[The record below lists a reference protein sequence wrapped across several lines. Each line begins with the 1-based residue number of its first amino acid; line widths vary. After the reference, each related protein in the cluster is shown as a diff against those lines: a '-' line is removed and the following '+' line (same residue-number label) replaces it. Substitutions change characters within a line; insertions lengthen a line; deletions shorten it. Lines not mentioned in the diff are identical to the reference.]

1 MDKQFTEQL
10 QLWLSQSREERDW
23 DAGALMLLQ
32 LSGNKIMYH
41 NISVNPIGKAEF
53 IEGKLQQYLDFR
65 LAELTHEQVKEMQ
78 QQVADIVQEHTEF
91 KSDDNEAKSFKA
103 GKRADHDSLPDEIK
117 ALYVENL
124 DLVHRMRELHL
135 KLRTMSTSDSA
146 CADSDRY
153 PFLKEFIK
161 LDKKLHDNWNV
172 YDHFVTK
179 EEKEES
185 EENETNATNETD
197 VTTET
202 PTPSSKKIAKKSSKS
217 QAKVSSSIW
226 RTHVPQLKDTRPTNE
241 GRMSHSWRTWLL
253 GGFKTT
259 LQRHSAN
266 FLVNL
271 STRLLVN

>member
-10 QLWLSQSREERDW
+10 QAWLALPRDERDW

-53 IEGKLQQYLDFR
+53 IEGKLQKYLDFR

-78 QQVADIVQEHTEF
+78 QQVADIVKEHTEF
-91 KSDDNEAKSFKA
+91 KSEDNEAKSFKA
-103 GKRADHDSLPDEIK
+103 GKRADHDNLPDDIK

-135 KLRTMSTSDSA
+135 KLRTMSTTDSA

-172 YDHFVTK
+172 YDHFVT
-179 EEKEES
+179 
-185 EENETNATNETD
+185 NETNATTETNETIATNETD

-202 PTPSSKKIAKKSSKS
+202 TVSAAPQTFKKSKKKSTES
-217 QAKVSSSIW
+217 
-226 RTHVPQLKDTRPTNE
+226 
-241 GRMSHSWRTWLL
+241 
-253 GGFKTT
+253 
-259 LQRHSAN
+259 
-266 FLVNL
+266 
-271 STRLLVN
+271 

>member
-41 NISVNPIGKAEF
+41 NISINPIGKAEF

-65 LAELTHEQVKEMQ
+65 LAELTHEQVKEMEHS
-78 QQVADIVQEHTEF
+78 VDEIVQSHTEF
-91 KSDDNEAKSFKA
+91 KSEANEAKSFKA

-172 YDHFVTK
+172 YDHFVTM
-179 EEKEES
+179 EETEER
-185 EENETNATNETD
+185 EEMQQ
-197 VTTET
+197 TTET
-202 PTPSSKKIAKKSSKS
+202 PISGSKKTAKKSSKS
-217 QAKVSSSIW
+217 QAKVSSSI
-226 RTHVPQLKDTRPTNE
+226 
-241 GRMSHSWRTWLL
+241 
-253 GGFKTT
+253 
-259 LQRHSAN
+259 
-266 FLVNL
+266 
-271 STRLLVN
+271 

>member
-1 MDKQFTEQL
+1 MDKNFTEQL

-32 LSGNKIMYH
+32 LSGNKIMYR

-78 QQVADIVQEHTEF
+78 QQVADIVKEHTEF

-135 KLRTMSTSDSA
+135 KLRTMSTADSA

-179 EEKEES
+179 EETEES
-185 EENETNATNETD
+185 EEKEEKPKAST
-197 VTTET
+197 
-202 PTPSSKKIAKKSSKS
+202 SKSKKSAK
-217 QAKVSSSIW
+217 A
-226 RTHVPQLKDTRPTNE
+226 
-241 GRMSHSWRTWLL
+241 
-253 GGFKTT
+253 
-259 LQRHSAN
+259 
-266 FLVNL
+266 
-271 STRLLVN
+271 

>member
-1 MDKQFTEQL
+1 MDKNFTEQL
-10 QLWLSQSREERDW
+10 QLWLSQSRDERDW

-32 LSGNKIMYH
+32 LSGNKIMYR

-65 LAELTHEQVKEMQ
+65 LAELTHEQVKEMEHS
-78 QQVADIVQEHTEF
+78 VNEIVQSHTEF

-135 KLRTMSTSDSA
+135 KLRTMSTADSA

-179 EEKEES
+179 EETEES
-185 EENETNATNETD
+185 EEKEEKPKAST
-197 VTTET
+197 
-202 PTPSSKKIAKKSSKS
+202 SKSKKSAK
-217 QAKVSSSIW
+217 A
-226 RTHVPQLKDTRPTNE
+226 
-241 GRMSHSWRTWLL
+241 
-253 GGFKTT
+253 
-259 LQRHSAN
+259 
-266 FLVNL
+266 
-271 STRLLVN
+271 

>member
-1 MDKQFTEQL
+1 MDKNFTEQL
-10 QLWLSQSREERDW
+10 QAWLALPREERDW

-32 LSGNKIMYH
+32 LSGNKIMYR

-78 QQVADIVQEHTEF
+78 KSVDEIVKSHTEF
-91 KSDDNEAKSFKA
+91 KSEDNEAKSFKA

-135 KLRTMSTSDSA
+135 KLRTMSTADSA

-179 EEKEES
+179 EEKAEM
-185 EENETNATNETD
+185 EENEETAQ
-197 VTTET
+197 T
-202 PTPSSKKIAKKSSKS
+202 SKKKSSKK
-217 QAKVSSSIW
+217 AVK
-226 RTHVPQLKDTRPTNE
+226 
-241 GRMSHSWRTWLL
+241 
-253 GGFKTT
+253 
-259 LQRHSAN
+259 A
-266 FLVNL
+266 
-271 STRLLVN
+271 